1 MVPLLR
7 LRKTKQG
14 KGKAY
19 FEVTIPVKA
28 IETLKWNDGDILLP
42 TIDTEKDQLTYK
54 RAKLS

>member
-1 MVPLLR
+1 MVPTLR

-19 FEVTIPVKA
+19 FEVTIPTKA
-28 IETLKWNDGDILLP
+28 IETLNWNDGDALVP
-42 TIDTEKDQLTYK
+42 TIDREKDQLTYK